1 MTRSTGISSPAG
13 ILATIGGL
21 YVAQSVIGSITWTGL
36 PAIMRDSGVPL
47 DRIGL
52 VSLVILPWALK
63 FLWAPAVERF
73 RLPRTGA
80 TRTATIILG
89 GGLVSV
95 LGLLTVS
102 LIDPAQIYPLLGIL
116 MVVAVAVATMD
127 IACDGYAVQ
136 SLSEENYGWGNA
148 AQVGGAYLG
157 SAIGAGLFLVLVGK
171 FDWRI
176 AIWIMAVILVLL
188 GLPFALFARRPV
200 PMEVRPHVPSL
211 ASALRRR
218 EIRRGLAAAAVYVI
232 AQKTGL
238 AMLGPFLIDTGLD
251 LTTVGLLNGAGSMIV
266 GLAAA
271 LAGGGLVRIF
281 GVRRVL
287 VAALLLQALCFLFSP
302 SIRLAKNM
310 RAECWSRCR
319 LSVRRAW
326 WRSASWRFM
335 RSSCA
340 GPIHDRRAWISRCSN
355 AWTQLSAWPG
365 RGGWLCR
372 RVFRLWPF
380 LCRGRMPGAYRRAV
394 HVVALQPATCSAPGE
409 LTAALFGCTW
419 WADNFATSEQ
429 RKRTFRP
436 KAQQP
441 APTATYSRPV
451 ERALQI
457 ELPVEIG
464 LEAVLHRAVAEL
476 ALIGNTQR
484 GGFGQVDVETGFDQR
499 GIPGDWHACNREGI
513 GTGKGLA
520 GSRRGVVEGMTP
532 AQCAMRIGLHA
543 SQVEGRG
550 K

>member
-287 VAALLLQALCFLFSP
+287 VAALLLQALCFLFFAQHTLGEKHASGMLVAL
-302 SIRLAKNM
+302 SI
-310 RAECWSRCR
+310 
-319 LSVRRAW
+319 V
-326 WRSASWRFM
+326 
-335 RSSCA
+335 SSS
-340 GPIHDRRAWISRCSN
+340 G
-355 AWTQLSAWPG
+355 
-365 RGGWLCR
+365 
-372 RVFRLWPF
+372 
-380 LCRGRMPGAYRRAV
+380 
-394 HVVALQPATCSAPGE
+394 VVALGFVALYAQFMRWSDPRQAGVDFTLFQCMD
-409 LTAALFGCTW
+409 AAVSMAGGVAAGYAAEYFGYGPF
-419 WADNFATSEQ
+419 FAG
-429 RKRTFRP
+429 
-436 KAQQP
+436 
-441 APTATYSRPV
+441 V
-451 ERALQI
+451 
-457 ELPVEIG
+457 G
-464 LEAVLHRAVAEL
+464 CL
-476 ALIGNTQR
+476 ALIAVPFMWWLCSPQPVALR
-484 GGFGQVDVETGFDQR
+484 
-499 GIPGDWHACNREGI
+499 
-513 GTGKGLA
+513 
-520 GSRRGVVEGMTP
+520 
-532 AQCAMRIGLHA
+532 A
-543 SQVEGRG
+543 S
-550 K
+550 